1 MSTELRA
8 YGEIVDFIAA
18 GPSSAQVASF
28 QPSETTRQHVFELL
42 AREKSNG
49 LSPEET
55 LELDHYLQ
63 IEHLMRLAK
72 ARARQRLARMSNV
85 DNDRPG
91 IVFRRTRSAAFS
103 PLFQKLHLLS

>member
-72 ARARQRLARMSNV
+72 ARARQRLA
-85 DNDRPG
+85 
-91 IVFRRTRSAAFS
+91 
-103 PLFQKLHLLS
+103 L